1 MERASGPATATS
13 LSPQEVGREADLAS
27 REACSTCA
35 EQLFVVAAEDARR
48 RLDEF
53 LFDRVVALS
62 RGQIRSGIR
71 DGAARV
77 NGEVAHSGWKLNAGD
92 EVVSS
97 LDESRPSSMRAE
109 PMELRVLRETA
120 GWAAVDKPAGMLVH
134 PTLKVKSGTLLN
146 GLASLWGDQGLRLGL
161 ANRLD
166 QPTSGIVIV
175 AKTPQAGRALGKA
188 MGSGAFHK
196 RYRAIVEG
204 VVGEDELT
212 IDAPIA
218 RIAYTAPHWGVLP
231 DGKASL
237 SRLWVVE
244 RSSSHTLVD
253 LEPVTG
259 RTNQLRVH
267 CAHIGHPILG
277 DEVYGGGLAERLFL
291 HAMSLRF
298 PDPDSGEIIAVEAP
312 APMVFARVWD
322 MMMAAC

>member
-1 MERASGPATATS
+1 M
-13 LSPQEVGREADLAS
+13 
-27 REACSTCA
+27 
-35 EQLFVVAAEDARR
+35 
-48 RLDEF
+48 DEF
-53 LFDRVVALS
+53 LFDRVVTLS

-77 NGEVAHSGWKLNAGD
+77 NGKIAHSGWKLNTGD

-97 LDESRPSSMRAE
+97 LDESRPSAMRAE
-109 PMELRVLRETA
+109 PMELHILRETP

-146 GLASLWGDQGLRLGL
+146 GLAALWADQGIRPGL

-175 AKTPQAGRALGKA
+175 GKTLQAGRALGKA
-188 MGSGAFHK
+188 MASGGFKK
-196 RYRAIVEG
+196 RYRAIVQG
-204 VVGEDELT
+204 IVGEDELA

-218 RIAYTAPHWGVLP
+218 RIAHTAPHWGVRLE
-231 DGKASL
+231 GKPSL

-244 RSSSHTLVD
+244 RGAEHTLVD

-277 DEVYGGGLAERLFL
+277 DEVHGCGAAERLFL

-298 PDPDSGEIIAVEAP
+298 PDPDSGNLVAVEASPP
-312 APMVFARVWD
+312 AVFALRWD

>member
-1 MERASGPATATS
+1 MPDGE
-13 LSPQEVGREADLAS
+13 
-27 REACSTCA
+27 
-35 EQLFVVAAEDARR
+35 ARR

-53 LFDRVVALS
+53 LFDRIGSLS

-71 DGAARV
+71 DGAVRV
-77 NGEVAHSGWKLNAGD
+77 NGEVAHSGWKLRAGD
-92 EVVSS
+92 EVVSA

-109 PMELRVLRETA
+109 PMGLRILRETVS
-120 GWAAVDKPAGMLVH
+120 WAAIDKPAGMLVH

-146 GLASLWGDQGLRLGL
+146 GLAALWGDQGVRPSLT
-161 ANRLD
+161 NRLD
-166 QPTSGIVIV
+166 QPTSGVVLV

-188 MGSGAFHK
+188 MGSGHFHK

-204 VVGEDELT
+204 VIDEDSVT

-218 RIAYTAPHWGVLP
+218 RIAHSAPHWGVREE
-231 DGKASL
+231 GKASL

-244 RSSSHTLVD
+244 RSPGHTLVD

-267 CAHIGHPILG
+267 CAHIGRPILG
-277 DEVYGGGLAERLFL
+277 DKVYGGSAAERMFL

-298 PDPDSGEIIAVEAP
+298 PDPDSGETVEIVASP
-312 APMVFARVWD
+312 PGIFDRAWA
-322 MMMAAC
+322 MMMAA

>member
-1 MERASGPATATS
+1 M
-13 LSPQEVGREADLAS
+13 
-27 REACSTCA
+27 
-35 EQLFVVAAEDARR
+35 
-48 RLDEF
+48 DEF
-53 LFDRVVALS
+53 LFDRIGSLS

-71 DGAARV
+71 DNAVRV
-77 NGEVAHSGWKLNAGD
+77 NGEVANAGWKLRAGD

-109 PMELRVLRETA
+109 PMELRILAETA
-120 GWAAVDKPAGMLVH
+120 SWAAIDKPAGMLVH

-146 GLASLWGDQGLRLGL
+146 GLAALWGDHRVRPGL

-166 QPTSGIVIV
+166 QQTSGIVIV

-188 MGSGAFHK
+188 MASGAFKK

-204 VVGEDELT
+204 VVDEDSLT

-218 RIAYTAPHWGVLP
+218 RIAHSAPHWGVREE
-231 DGKASL
+231 GKPSL

-244 RSSSHTLVD
+244 RGAGHTLVD

-267 CAHIGHPILG
+267 CAHIDRPILG
-277 DEVYGGGLAERLFL
+277 DEVFGGSPAERMFL

-298 PDPDSGEIIAVEAP
+298 PDPDSGETVEVEA
-312 APMVFARVWD
+312 APPGIFDSAWA

>member
-1 MERASGPATATS
+1 MERASGPATAASQS
-13 LSPQEVGREADLAS
+13 LREVDREADLAS
-27 REACSTCA
+27 REACSTSS
-35 EQLFVVAAEDARR
+35 EQSFRVPDGEALR
-48 RLDEF
+48 RLDAF
-53 LFDRVVALS
+53 LFDRIGSLS

-77 NGEVAHSGWKLNAGD
+77 NGEVANAGWKLRAGD

-109 PMELRVLRETA
+109 PMELRILRETA
-120 GWAAVDKPAGMLVH
+120 SWAAIDKPAGMLVH

-146 GLASLWGDQGLRLGL
+146 GLAALWANQGIRPGL

-166 QPTSGIVIV
+166 QPTSGVVLV

-204 VVGEDELT
+204 VVDEDSLT

-218 RIAYTAPHWGVLP
+218 RIAHDVPHWGVRKE
-231 DGKASL
+231 GKPSL

-244 RSSSHTLVD
+244 RAVGHTLVD

-267 CAHIGHPILG
+267 CAHIGRPILG
-277 DEVYGGGLAERLFL
+277 DEVYGGSPAERLFL
-291 HAMSLRF
+291 HAMSLGF
-298 PDPDSGEIIAVEAP
+298 PDPDSGEMVEVEAP
-312 APMVFARVWD
+312 PPGIFDSAWAI
-322 MMMAAC
+322 MMTA